1 MDDLLLLARVDDHRL
16 AIHPTSVSADAILQQ
31 AADRARRQVPF
42 DKEIAVDVPA
52 DAHLFANRE
61 RTAQAI
67 DNLLTNAL
75 RHATAHVQL
84 SARSNGHFVELHVT
98 DDGPGFSP
106 DFLPRAWERFARAD
120 SARTQDGAGRGLAIV
135 RAITEAHGG
144 QANAV
149 NAPTGGADVWITL
162 PAVP

>member
-1 MDDLLLLARVDDHRL
+1 VDDLLLLARVDDHRL

-106 DFLPRAWERFARAD
+106 DFYPARGNASRA
-120 SARTQDGAGRGLAIV
+120 
-135 RAITEAHGG
+135 
-144 QANAV
+144 
-149 NAPTGGADVWITL
+149 PTL
-162 PAVP
+162 PARRTALASDSRSSARSQKRTTVRPTP